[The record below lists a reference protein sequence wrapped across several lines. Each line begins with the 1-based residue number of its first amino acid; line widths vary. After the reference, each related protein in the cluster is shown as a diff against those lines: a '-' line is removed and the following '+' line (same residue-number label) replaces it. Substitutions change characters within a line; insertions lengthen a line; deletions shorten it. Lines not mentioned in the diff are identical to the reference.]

1 MIKRNFMSASA
12 VVRCISLIDKNKTVD
27 GNINDLFLKRN
38 GFIYNDFAMSLQGEL
53 IRPAV
58 YNSLLRAVAQGNQ
71 KAKEIL
77 EETGEERG
85 KAHKYL
91 NVLISMGILYREV
104 PNGEDPLV
112 SRKGTYHFEDNAY
125 RFWYRYVLDNV
136 GTIDL
141 GRGEDWFYV
150 SN

>member
-1 MIKRNFMSASA
+1 MA
-12 VVRCISLIDKNKTVD
+12 
-27 GNINDLFLKRN
+27 
-38 GFIYNDFAMSLQGEL
+38 LQKEL
-53 IRPAV
+53 IGPAV
-58 YNSLLRAVAQGNQ
+58 YNSLLRAVAQGKR

-104 PNGEDPLV
+104 PKGEDPLV

-125 RFWYRYVLDNV
+125 RFWYRYVLDNQK
-136 GTIDL
+136 
-141 GRGEDWFYV
+141 
-150 SN
+150 